1 MQAKPGKNILLAK
14 AKPSKS
20 ERKESL
26 RTSAKK
32 LCALCGKKISLFL
45 LLAVGLDIQCYVL
58 FDLSLSEHI
67 KKHGDGLYFR
77 QSLGRTYR
85 LRRQSFV

>member
-20 ERKESL
+20 ERKESW
-26 RTSAKK
+26 RYSAKK

-45 LLAVGLDIQCYVL
+45 LLAVGLEKQ
-58 FDLSLSEHI
+58 
-67 KKHGDGLYFR
+67 
-77 QSLGRTYR
+77 
-85 LRRQSFV
+85 